1 MHEVTANLG
10 WLTHHHRAGRGVTT
24 YDELDELESTCTP
37 HDVRRMSDM
46 KLHRWRSLHA
56 CRAPRAQRWT
66 VALARQQT
74 GFTVLAAVSLEST
87 WAVW

>member
-37 HDVRRMSDM
+37 HDVRRMCDM

-56 CRAPRAQRWT
+56 CRAQRAQRWT
-66 VALARQQT
+66 VALAQQQ
-74 GFTVLAAVSLEST
+74 TVLAAVSAGNT
-87 WAVW
+87 WAV